1 MAVRLVLVSVAV
13 TALACEETD
22 PPHDDSLCSW
32 ATDGEACSPLSPRD
46 LFDVET
52 MVLMWSSS
60 DDGVWNEPTQ
70 AEWTEVAMTANGNT
84 WTSPPVPVQAGK
96 SSVGTRKRA
105 IRDTLER

>member
-46 LFDVET
+46 LFDVDSIQAMSLTDLGWRSNGMQTYEGVQGAGGQGHRLVHGSAQYGT
-52 MVLMWSSS
+52 SWS
-60 DDGVWNEPTQ
+60 VELHAQ
-70 AEWTEVAMTANGNT
+70 
-84 WTSPPVPVQAGK
+84 
-96 SSVGTRKRA
+96 
-105 IRDTLER
+105 